1 MQNLAY
7 CPQKLVA
14 LWAFSCAL
22 AFSPSVNGQN
32 TENGVPA
39 PCPTTATNGSA
50 GQTNS
55 VLAAEKQNLQNAGRQ
70 LGALFKKKPASTAAA
85 PADPCPATAP
95 APAAA
100 PGATANSAR
109 PAANSQPI
117 VSGGGNWTGPFT
129 PPAGT
134 GIVPLVVGPYSQ
146 GSQIEISPGQ
156 VHLASL
162 VPNGSKW
169 SIIVDG
175 KVGPKVDH
183 VFNQGDRA
191 TGVTFSPDSNHYA
204 YCALMGSDYVVIL
217 DGKEI
222 FRDSKGDVG
231 GVIDDSSCGGI
242 RFSANSRHLY
252 FTSSIAGEANHAGT
266 AMVRFVWDGTA
277 GPGGAGADYRDFGFS
292 PDGEHFAY
300 HWFDPS
306 NSAGPERL
314 FVDGKMASYNGDNLQ
329 WSGDSQHLYSINRIT
344 QPKAEWD
351 VLMDGKPIL
360 KTDTVMLYAAPIG
373 PMMVA
378 KVTRASGIPN
388 PYQFLVAGGKAVSPN
403 FPGGSSIGDVVFS
416 VDGKHYAAI
425 VHDSNG
431 RASVFTDGKR
441 GETYARFDPFSIWS
455 YPVGPQSTVAFTADG
470 SKVVY
475 VGDNASGSQ
484 FLVLG
489 DQESDAIHQLTW
501 VAIAPVGNHVMAAG
515 YNQIVLDGKMLPTF
529 PGQIFQPQFNSD
541 GSHYAY
547 VVQNSNG
554 PVVYLDGAPQ
564 SAYTAYQANGSYYTF
579 SPDGRHIA
587 YFCHSASASAG
598 NEEGV
603 CLDGKYMQQGQ
614 GNALSNLTFSSDS
627 NHLFWNFRQGP
638 NVRIFADNK
647 PVLDGGAPSVGFQA
661 QAWQP
666 DGKSGLVILVHDG
679 DSFKRVTITP
689 ASSSSVAGM
698 LGGGPAVAS
707 AH

>member
-1 MQNLAY
+1 MQNLSY
-7 CPQKLVA
+7 YSQKLVP
-14 LWAFSCAL
+14 LLAFSCAV

-32 TENGVPA
+32 TQNAVPP
-39 PCPTTATNGSA
+39 PCPTTATGGSA

-55 VLAAEKQNLQNAGRQ
+55 ALAAEKQNLQNAGKQ
-70 LGALFKKKPASTAAA
+70 LGALFKKKSSTAAA
-85 PADPCPATAP
+85 PANPCSTTAR
-95 APAAA
+95 AAA
-100 PGATANSAR
+100 PGATANSAQ
-109 PAANSQPI
+109 PAANTQPI
-117 VSGGGNWTGPFT
+117 VSGGGNWTGTFT
-129 PPAGT
+129 PPAGM

-156 VHLASL
+156 AHLASL
-162 VPNGSKW
+162 APNGSKW

-175 KVGPKVDH
+175 KAGPRVDQ

-204 YCALMGSDYVVIL
+204 YCALMGSDYVVML

-222 FRDSKGDVG
+222 FRDSKGNMQGIIADA
-231 GVIDDSSCGGI
+231 SCGGI
-242 RFSANSRHLY
+242 RFSGDSKHVY
-252 FTSSIAGEANHAGT
+252 FTSSIRFDASHDMA
-266 AMVRFVWDGTA
+266 RFVWDGIA
-277 GPGGAGADYRDFGFS
+277 GPGGMGEDYRSFGFS

-314 FVDGKMASYNGDNLQ
+314 IVDGKMASYNGDNLQ

-344 QPKAEWD
+344 QPKSEWD
-351 VLMDGKPIL
+351 VLMDGKPIM
-360 KTDTVMLYAAPIG
+360 KTDTVMLYAAPVG
-373 PMMVA
+373 PLMVA
-378 KVTRASGIPN
+378 KVTHTAGSPN
-388 PYQFLVAGGKAVSPN
+388 PYQSLVAGGKVVSPN
-403 FPGGSSIGDVVFS
+403 FPGGSSVGDVLFS
-416 VDGKHYAAI
+416 ADGKHYAAI
-425 VHDSNG
+425 VHDTNG

-441 GETYARFDPFSIWS
+441 GETYARFDPFSIWNN
-455 YPVGPQSTVAFTADG
+455 PVGPQSTVAFTADG

-475 VGDNASGSQ
+475 VGDNGSGSQ

-515 YNQIVLDGKMLPTF
+515 YNQIVLDGKMLPTL

-554 PVVYLDGAPQ
+554 PIVYLDGVPQ
-564 SAYTAYQANGSYYTF
+564 SAYTAFQVNGSYYTF
-579 SPDGRHIA
+579 SPDGKHIA
-587 YFCHSASASAG
+587 YFCHSTSPSAG

-603 CLDGKYMQQGQ
+603 YLDGKYMPQGQ

-627 NHLFWNFRQGP
+627 NHLFWNFRRGP

-647 PVLDGGAPSVGFQA
+647 PVLDSGAPSPGGFQA
-661 QAWQP
+661 QAWQV
-666 DGKSGLVILVHDG
+666 DGKSGLVVLVHDG

-689 ASSSSVAGM
+689 ASSSVAGM
-698 LGGGPAVAS
+698 LGGGPAVAA

>member
-1 MQNLAY
+1 MQNPASYSQKVVSRLA
-7 CPQKLVA
+7 L
-14 LWAFSCAL
+14 SCVL
-22 AFSPSVNGQN
+22 AFSPLVHGQN
-32 TENGVPA
+32 AEDVA
-39 PCPTTATNGSA
+39 QSPCPTTASNGSA
-50 GQTNS
+50 GQIS
-55 VLAAEKQNLQNAGRQ
+55 ALEAEKQNLKNAGKQ
-70 LGALFKKKPASTAAA
+70 LGALFKKKPSLTASASAN
-85 PADPCPATAP
+85 PCSTTAP
-95 APAAA
+95 ARAAA
-100 PGATANSAR
+100 AGATANSAQ
-109 PAANSQPI
+109 PAANTQPI
-117 VSGGGNWTGPFT
+117 VSGSGNWTGPFT

-146 GSQIEISPGQ
+146 GSQIEISSGQ

-162 VPNGSKW
+162 APNGSKW

-175 KVGPKVDH
+175 KAGPRVDQ

-191 TGVTFSPDSNHYA
+191 TGVTFSPDNNHYA
-204 YCALMGSDYVVIL
+204 YCALMGSDYVVML

-222 FRDSKGDVG
+222 FRDSKGNMQGIIADA
-231 GVIDDSSCGGI
+231 SCGGI
-242 RFSANSRHLY
+242 RFSADSKHVY
-252 FTSSIAGEANHAGT
+252 FTSSIRYNASQD
-266 AMVRFVWDGTA
+266 MMRFVWDGTA
-277 GPGGAGADYRDFGFS
+277 GPGGVGEDYRSFGFS

-314 FVDGKMASYNGDNLQ
+314 IVDGKMASYNGDNLQ

-344 QPKAEWD
+344 QPKSEWD
-351 VLMDGKPIL
+351 ILMDGKPIL
-360 KTDTVMLYAAPIG
+360 KTDAVMLYAAPDG

-378 KVTRASGIPN
+378 KVTRAVGIPN

-403 FPGGSSIGDVVFS
+403 FPGGSSIGDVLFS
-416 VDGKHYAAI
+416 ADGKHYAAI
-425 VHDSNG
+425 VHDTNG

-441 GETYARFDPFSIWS
+441 GETYARFDPFSIWNN
-455 YPVGPQSTVAFTADG
+455 PLGPQRTVAFTADG

-475 VGDNASGSQ
+475 VGDNGSGSQ

-489 DQESDAIHQLTW
+489 DLESDAIHQLTW
-501 VAIAPVGNHVMAAG
+501 VAIAPVGNHVIAAG
-515 YNQIVLDGKMLPTF
+515 YNQIVLDGKMLPTL

-554 PVVYLDGAPQ
+554 PIVYLDGIPQ
-564 SAYTAYQANGSYYTF
+564 SAYSAFQANGSYYTF
-579 SPDGRHIA
+579 SPDGKHIA
-587 YFCHSASASAG
+587 YFCHSTSPSAG

-603 CLDGKYMQQGQ
+603 CLDGKYMPQGQ

-647 PVLDGGAPSVGFQA
+647 PVLDSGAPSPGGFQA
-661 QAWQP
+661 QAWQA
-666 DGKSGLVILVHDG
+666 DGKSGLVALVHDG

-689 ASSSSVAGM
+689 DSSGSVAGM
-698 LGGGPAVAS
+698 LGGGPAVAA